1 MTKYIEYTNKNGVRS
16 LVNLSQVSS
25 VIDRNKTV
33 IVEVGDDNIEL
44 SISYDSFKAWV
55 KDNESPILPA
65 GAAL

>member
-16 LVNLSQVSS
+16 LVNLSQVNS
-25 VIDRNKTV
+25 VIDRNKTI
-33 IVEVGDDNIEL
+33 IVVVNDEQVEL
-44 SISYDSFKAWV
+44 PISYDSFKAWV